1 MAKLLEK
8 VLDFVGWETDED
20 YEDDIYEDEIV
31 ESTLTEQNGIL
42 PRKGA
47 LESSKHE

>member
-20 YEDDIYEDEIV
+20 YEDDIYEDEVV
-31 ESTLTEQNGIL
+31 ESTPPQ
-42 PRKGA
+42 
-47 LESSKHE
+47 S